1 MAYYIKKFNNE
12 SEYNAYMS
20 DNPLL
25 PNVSLVGTG
34 SGNIHV
40 NPIKVEAGTIVY
52 YDGTLKYCSPSDWV
66 SILGTPV
73 AVVVVPSTHTPD
85 GTVRAMA
92 VTGVNR
98 YGTSATTDVSMEWGP
113 QSTDT
118 GLPNLKKVP
127 TWNNTIGGTV
137 GNAVSAYASSNK
149 GLTGATDCLDST
161 LKYFDTKGPFIPNPY
176 LPDGSPNPD
185 YRNTVEATAA
195 NACADFDGPGNTTVL
210 VSLGSA
216 YSAANACHL
225 YSADGISAGNWYLPA
240 AGELGYIM
248 PRYNQIQSS
257 LNIVG
262 GVQLG
267 IGGNYGYWSSS
278 EDSSYNARNMYPYNG
293 KFTDGYGKS
302 DLCYVRPF
310 CSLRF

>member
-66 SILGTPV
+66 STLGTPV
-73 AVVVVPSTHTPD
+73 AVVVIPSTHTPD

-113 QSTDT
+113 QGTDT
-118 GLPNLKKVP
+118 RLPNLNTVP

-137 GNAVSAYASSNK
+137 GSNSYAYLSSNK
-149 GLTGATDCLDST
+149 GFTGSTDALDST
-161 LKYFDTKGPFIPNPY
+161 LKYYNNSGPFLPNPY

-195 NACADFDGPGNTTVL
+195 NACADFDGSGNTAVL
-210 VSLGSA
+210 VRLGSA
-216 YSAANACHL
+216 YNAANACHL
-225 YSADGISAGNWYLPA
+225 YSAPGIVAGEWYLPA
-240 AGELGYIM
+240 AGELGYMM
-248 PRYNQIQSS
+248 PRFNQIQSS
-257 LNIVG
+257 LSTVG

-267 IGGNYGYWSSS
+267 AVSNYWSSS
-278 EDSSYNARNMYPYNG
+278 EGGSDRARFVGSHGTVDFAPKTSTLN
-293 KFTDGYGKS
+293 
-302 DLCYVRPF
+302 VRAF
-310 CSLRF
+310 CSLLPSFGF